1 MRDFSLDKPENYSP
15 RDLATYL
22 VEYEFSNPAARF
34 KTHQELIAYYTH
46 VLEKRESAIILQAK
60 ADEND
65 DHWHHQKHI
74 EKLAHDGSVSGYFLD
89 RRDSYTAQRAKLL
102 S

>member
-46 VLEKRESAIILQAK
+46 VLEKRESVIILQAK

-65 DHWHHQKHI
+65 YHWHHQKAI
-74 EKLAHDGSVSGYFLD
+74 EQAAKTGISGYFLD
-89 RRDSYTAQRAKLL
+89 RKDVLTAERAKLL